1 MKLALDGSG
10 GFAGDMF
17 TAALID
23 AGADYN
29 TISSGMVKAGEKI
42 GNIKI
47 DLNKTE
53 DGSTQ
58 LIISLEA
65 EKNHV
70 DAEEIKELL
79 NESFE
84 ELNIGN
90 IYREFGRRVLDILI
104 DAENEAHTMQVFEK
118 LMHHHGHTHN
128 GAVLHEA
135 QDIMIDIIG
144 AVSGMEL
151 LGISPSASLIEPVRT
166 GQGEIEF
173 SHGILDVPAPATRII
188 LDKFKINWEKG
199 PIDTELCTPTG
210 ASLLAALI
218 DKKSSPGIEKLK
230 ILGKGSSR
238 GTKIL
243 PIPPLKIYLV

>member
-1 MKLALDGSG
+1 MKLVLDGSG

-29 TISSGMVKAGEKI
+29 EVSLAMEKAGKKI
-42 GNIKI
+42 GNIRI
-47 DLNKTE
+47 NSNKTG

-58 LIISLEA
+58 LTISLEA

-70 DAEEIKELL
+70 DAELIKELL

-84 ELNIGN
+84 ELNTGN
-90 IYREFGRRVLDILI
+90 IYREFGKKVLGILI
-104 DAENEAHTMQVFEK
+104 EAEDEAHKMQVFEK
-118 LMHHHGHTHN
+118 LMHHHGHDHKGT
-128 GAVLHEA
+128 VLHEA
-135 QDIMIDIIG
+135 QDILIDIIG

-151 LGISPSASLIEPVRT
+151 LEISPSASLLKPVRT
-166 GQGEIEF
+166 GQGKIEF

-188 LDKFKINWEKG
+188 LDKFNIKWQKG

-218 DKKSSPGIEKLK
+218 DNETTPDMGELK
-230 ILGKGSSR
+230 ILGEGSSR

-243 PIPPLKIYLV
+243 PIPPLKIYLI

>member
-1 MKLALDGSG
+1 MKLVIDGSG

-23 AGADYN
+23 AGADYKTVCN
-29 TISSGMVKAGEKI
+29 GMEKTGEKI
-42 GNIKI
+42 GNIRI
-47 DLNKTE
+47 DSGKTD

-58 LIISLEA
+58 LLISLEA

-70 DAEEIKELL
+70 DADLIKELL

-84 ELNIGN
+84 ELNIGTT
-90 IYREFGRRVLDILI
+90 YRAFGRKVLEILI
-104 DAENEAHTMQVFEK
+104 EAENEAHKMQVFEK
-118 LMHHHGHTHN
+118 LMHHHGHDHKGT
-128 GAVLHEA
+128 VLHEA
-135 QDIMIDIIG
+135 QDILIDIIG

-151 LGISPSASLIEPVRT
+151 LGISPSAALLKPVRT
-166 GQGEIEF
+166 GQGKIEF

-188 LDKFKINWEKG
+188 LDKYNINWQKG

-218 DKKSSPGIEKLK
+218 DDEITPNLDKLN
-230 ILGKGSSR
+230 ILGEGFSR

-243 PIPPLKIYLV
+243 PIPPLKIYLI

>member
-1 MKLALDGSG
+1 MKLVLDGSG

-29 TISSGMVKAGEKI
+29 SVCIAMEKTGKKI
-42 GNIKI
+42 GNIRIKA
-47 DLNKTE
+47 DKTDDE
-53 DGSTQ
+53 ATQ

-70 DAEEIKELL
+70 DADMIKELL

-84 ELNIGN
+84 ELNVGN
-90 IYREFGRRVLDILI
+90 IYRDFGNKVLEILI
-104 DAENEAHTMQVFEK
+104 EAENEAHKMQVFEK
-118 LMHHHGHTHN
+118 LMHHHGHDHKGT
-128 GAVLHEA
+128 VLHEA
-135 QDIMIDIIG
+135 QDILIDIIG

-151 LGISPSASLIEPVRT
+151 LGTSPSASLLKPVKT
-166 GQGEIEF
+166 GQGKIEF

-188 LDKFKINWEKG
+188 LDKYNIKWQKG

-218 DKKSSPGIEKLK
+218 DNEITPDMEKLK
-230 ILGKGSSR
+230 ILGEGSSR
-238 GTKIL
+238 GSKIL
-243 PIPPLKIYLV
+243 PIPPLKIYLI